1 MVTLTF
7 SQIPDKSSSEENVA
21 LRFIVKD
28 EMHISELHALCKRF
42 ALALGYA
49 DKSVEEGTLVDVVV
63 QKNKE

>member
-7 SQIPDKSSSEENVA
+7 SHIPDKSSSEENVT

-49 DKSVEEGTLVDVVV
+49 DKSVEEYFGETSYEYLGY
-63 QKNKE
+63 

>member
-28 EMHISELHALCKRF
+28 EMHISELHALCTRF

-49 DKSVEEGTLVDVVV
+49 DKSVEEYFGETSYEYLGY
-63 QKNKE
+63 